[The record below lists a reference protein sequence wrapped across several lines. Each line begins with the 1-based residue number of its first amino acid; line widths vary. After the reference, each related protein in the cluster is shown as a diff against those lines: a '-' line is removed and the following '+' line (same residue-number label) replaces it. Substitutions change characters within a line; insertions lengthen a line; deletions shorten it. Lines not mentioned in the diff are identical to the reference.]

1 MFRLTYE
8 ISKANTCEYGIDTIN
23 SVHLLPVATVVISLS
38 LVNCR
43 VNIFEEDTTQSA
55 VGFLRKQLLVESDR
69 IPRCGKSPLIMAT
82 HLDTV
87 NMVND
92 NKN

>member
-8 ISKANTCEYGIDTIN
+8 ISKANTCEYDIDTID

-38 LVNCR
+38 LVNYR

-55 VGFLRKQLLVESDR
+55 VGF
-69 IPRCGKSPLIMAT
+69 
-82 HLDTV
+82 
-87 NMVND
+87 
-92 NKN
+92 